1 MNLTTHD
8 IRVLT
13 ERFAWAVAA
22 GVRPADWIRLHA
34 KLDTN
39 ELNALFTELRR
50 EWAEFGHDDG
60 TMDAL
65 KAASAARTEHE
76 VQDHH
81 YHHVRLEDERPAV
94 PYFRSKPKP
103 EAGRP
108 GIR

>member
-13 ERFAWAVAA
+13 ERFVWAVAA

-65 KAASAARTEHE
+65 KAALTRDFGTVPVDPSMEDSWAASGPR
-76 VQDHH
+76 
-81 YHHVRLEDERPAV
+81 RIILW
-94 PYFRSKPKP
+94 PKDKN
-103 EAGRP
+103 A
-108 GIR
+108 